1 MHLPGAPGL
10 EDTAFPVRKV
20 EPEQSLLQVTF
31 LRRCLSA
38 RPNCKNTHCAFG
50 GEIMV
55 SLEMAKNRQET
66 GLWDRP
72 IFLRRMMELVGLSL
86 GMGEYSSATYGCKAR
101 GVCER

>member
-1 MHLPGAPGL
+1 
-10 EDTAFPVRKV
+10 
-20 EPEQSLLQVTF
+20 
-31 LRRCLSA
+31 
-38 RPNCKNTHCAFG
+38 
-50 GEIMV
+50 MV